1 MNYKEYINLSLE
13 LHLFFDRIMKE
24 HSFFLE
30 MGFTEKNNE
39 NKKIANN
46 FQRAFSD
53 ILNKIIYLAD
63 GKVSNN
69 LLTSGEIVTNNTLEA
84 EKRVVI

>member
-39 NKKIANN
+39 DKKIANN

-53 ILNKIIYLAD
+53 ILNKVIYLAD

>member
-1 MNYKEYINLSLE
+1 MNYEEYINLSLE

-39 NKKIANN
+39 DKKIANN

-69 LLTSGEIVTNNTLEA
+69 LLTSGEIVTSNTLEA

>member
-39 NKKIANN
+39 DKKIANN
-46 FQRAFSD
+46 FQRTFSD
-53 ILNKIIYLAD
+53 ILNKVIYLAD

-69 LLTSGEIVTNNTLEA
+69 YLHLVKLLQAI
-84 EKRVVI
+84 R

>member
-39 NKKIANN
+39 DKKIANN
-46 FQRAFSD
+46 FQRTFSD
-53 ILNKIIYLAD
+53 ILNKVIYLAD

-69 LLTSGEIVTNNTLEA
+69 LLTCGEIVTNNTLEA

>member
-1 MNYKEYINLSLE
+1 
-13 LHLFFDRIMKE
+13 
-24 HSFFLE
+24 

-39 NKKIANN
+39 DKKIANN

-69 LLTSGEIVTNNTLEA
+69 LLTSGEIVTSNTLEA

>member
-1 MNYKEYINLSLE
+1 
-13 LHLFFDRIMKE
+13 MKE
-24 HSFFLE
+24 HGFFLE

-39 NKKIANN
+39 DKKIANN

-53 ILNKIIYLAD
+53 ILNKVIYLAD

-69 LLTSGEIVTNNTLEA
+69 LLTSGEIVTSNTLEA
-84 EKRVVI
+84 

>member
-1 MNYKEYINLSLE
+1 
-13 LHLFFDRIMKE
+13 
-24 HSFFLE
+24 

-39 NKKIANN
+39 DKKIANN

-53 ILNKIIYLAD
+53 ILNKVIYLAD

-69 LLTSGEIVTNNTLEA
+69 LLTSGEIVTSNTLEA
-84 EKRVVI
+84 

>member
-39 NKKIANN
+39 DKKIANN

-53 ILNKIIYLAD
+53 ILNKVIYLAD

-69 LLTSGEIVTNNTLEA
+69 LLTSGEIVTSNTLEA
-84 EKRVVI
+84 

>member
-13 LHLFFDRIMKE
+13 LHLFFDRIMEE

-39 NKKIANN
+39 DKKIANN

-53 ILNKIIYLAD
+53 ILNKVIYLAD

>member
-1 MNYKEYINLSLE
+1 
-13 LHLFFDRIMKE
+13 
-24 HSFFLE
+24 

-39 NKKIANN
+39 DKKIANN

-53 ILNKIIYLAD
+53 ILNKVIYLAD

-69 LLTSGEIVTNNTLEA
+69 LLTSDEIVTNNTLEA

>member
-13 LHLFFDRIMKE
+13 LLLFFDRIMKE

-39 NKKIANN
+39 DKKIANN

-53 ILNKIIYLAD
+53 ILNKVIYLAD

>member
-1 MNYKEYINLSLE
+1 
-13 LHLFFDRIMKE
+13 MKE

-39 NKKIANN
+39 DKKIANN
-46 FQRAFSD
+46 FQRTFSD
-53 ILNKIIYLAD
+53 ILNKGISLAD

-69 LLTSGEIVTNNTLEA
+69 YLHLVKLLQAI
-84 EKRVVI
+84 R

>member
-1 MNYKEYINLSLE
+1 
-13 LHLFFDRIMKE
+13 
-24 HSFFLE
+24 

-39 NKKIANN
+39 DKKIANN

>member
-39 NKKIANN
+39 DKKIANN

-69 LLTSGEIVTNNTLEA
+69 LLTSGEIVTSNTLEA

>member
-39 NKKIANN
+39 DKEIANN

-53 ILNKIIYLAD
+53 ILNKVIYLAD

>member
-1 MNYKEYINLSLE
+1 
-13 LHLFFDRIMKE
+13 MKE

-30 MGFTEKNNE
+30 MGFTEKNNGD
-39 NKKIANN
+39 KKIANN

-69 LLTSGEIVTNNTLEA
+69 LLTSGEIVTSNTLEA

>member
-39 NKKIANN
+39 DKKIANN

>member
-1 MNYKEYINLSLE
+1 
-13 LHLFFDRIMKE
+13 
-24 HSFFLE
+24 

-39 NKKIANN
+39 DKKITNN

-53 ILNKIIYLAD
+53 ILNKVIYLAD

-69 LLTSGEIVTNNTLEA
+69 LLTSDEIVTNNTLEA

>member
-39 NKKIANN
+39 DKKIANN

-53 ILNKIIYLAD
+53 ILNKVIYLAD

-69 LLTSGEIVTNNTLEA
+69 LLTSGEIVTSNTLEA

>member
-1 MNYKEYINLSLE
+1 
-13 LHLFFDRIMKE
+13 
-24 HSFFLE
+24 

-39 NKKIANN
+39 DKKIANN

-53 ILNKIIYLAD
+53 ILNKVIYLAD

>member
-1 MNYKEYINLSLE
+1 
-13 LHLFFDRIMKE
+13 
-24 HSFFLE
+24 

-39 NKKIANN
+39 DKKIANN

-69 LLTSGEIVTNNTLEA
+69 LLTSGEIVTSNTLEA
-84 EKRVVI
+84 EKRVLI

>member
-13 LHLFFDRIMKE
+13 LLLFFDRIMKE

-30 MGFTEKNNE
+30 MGFTEKNNGD
-39 NKKIANN
+39 KKIANN

-69 LLTSGEIVTNNTLEA
+69 LLTSGEIVTSNTLEA

>member
-39 NKKIANN
+39 DKKIANN

-53 ILNKIIYLAD
+53 ILNKVIYLAD

-69 LLTSGEIVTNNTLEA
+69 LLTSDEIVTNNTLEA

>member
-13 LHLFFDRIMKE
+13 LLLFFDRIMKE

-30 MGFTEKNNE
+30 MGFTKKNNGD
-39 NKKIANN
+39 KKIANN

-69 LLTSGEIVTNNTLEA
+69 LLTSGEIVTSNTLEA

>member
-39 NKKIANN
+39 DKKIANY

-53 ILNKIIYLAD
+53 ILNKVIYLAD